1 MGNELVAYSY
11 TYLKWLQGWIIHR
24 LQHSVSCRFCSTRT
38 PFLLPYNFK
47 ASLLSVEAWK
57 MLLNTPATVQV
68 PSASFRF
75 SSISTSVNSL
85 LRFPERLN
93 AEVLFSSSA
102 SRLFTSSRS
111 LELRNLQHQAI
122 SFVHFLQAAYAL
134 PCFDQSESNY
144 VIYTFIQCKSKVNRS
159 LRSCWFLLSVVRF
172 RFLLCSSSSS

>member
-1 MGNELVAYSY
+1 MGSELVAYSY

-102 SRLFTSSRS
+102 SRVFTSSRS

-122 SFVHFLQAAYAL
+122 LFVHFYMQRTRCHASTNQRAIIMLYLTAL
-134 PCFDQSESNY
+134 F
-144 VIYTFIQCKSKVNRS
+144 TG
-159 LRSCWFLLSVVRF
+159 L
-172 RFLLCSSSSS
+172 